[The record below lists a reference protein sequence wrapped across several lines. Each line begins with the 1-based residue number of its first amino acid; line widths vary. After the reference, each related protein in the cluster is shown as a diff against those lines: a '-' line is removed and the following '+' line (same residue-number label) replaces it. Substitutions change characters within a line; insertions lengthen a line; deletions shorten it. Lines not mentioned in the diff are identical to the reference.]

1 MFSST
6 NNVLVSKIRLD
17 PPGEVAAAAAFA
29 FTATKGHMLQLRALH
44 DVEVH
49 RALRLQGL
57 QGCRFTLREAQ
68 PNCNHGVLLQNL
80 WQRRVVQP
88 SVS

>member
-17 PPGEVAAAAAFA
+17 PPGEVATAAAFA
-29 FTATKGHMLQLRALH
+29 FTATKGHMLQLRALL

-49 RALRLQGL
+49 A
-57 QGCRFTLREAQ
+57 T
-68 PNCNHGVLLQNL
+68 GV
-80 WQRRVVQP
+80 
-88 SVS
+88 